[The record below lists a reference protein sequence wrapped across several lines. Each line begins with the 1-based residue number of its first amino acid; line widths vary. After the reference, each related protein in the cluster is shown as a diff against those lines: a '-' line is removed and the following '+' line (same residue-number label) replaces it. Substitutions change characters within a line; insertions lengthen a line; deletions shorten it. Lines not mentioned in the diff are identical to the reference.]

1 MKKELVQQVNSYVAN
16 LGVVYIKTHNL
27 HWNVFGLQFKA
38 VHEYLEALYD
48 AYADNMDEVAEL
60 LAQNGETPAA
70 SYKEFLELAT
80 IEDIPAKAWAVKDAI
95 QTALD
100 DMDAL
105 KTQALGIRDACCDED
120 FAVSNAMEDQVAAY
134 NKEIWFMKSM
144 LRQA

>member
-1 MKKELVQQVNSYVAN
+1 M
-16 LGVVYIKTHNL
+16 VYIKTHNL

-70 SYKEFLELAT
+70 SYREFLELAT

>member
-48 AYADNMDEVAEL
+48 AYTDNMDEVAEL

-70 SYKEFLELAT
+70 SYK
-80 IEDIPAKAWAVKDAI
+80 AWAVKDAI

-100 DMDAL
+100 DMTAL
-105 KTQALGIRDACCDED
+105 KKQALEIRDACEDED
-120 FAVSNAMEDQVAAY
+120 FAVANTMEDQVAAY

-144 LRQA
+144 LK